1 MRRAG
6 LEPARRLVRRILS
19 PVCLPIPPSPQM
31 RVIHPLKIYK
41 EKQRKITKEKLKE
54 SYKKL

>member
-1 MRRAG
+1 
-6 LEPARRLVRRILS
+6 
-19 PVCLPIPPSPQM
+19 M

-54 SYKKL
+54 SYKKLWFIKILKEFLVII